1 MFKITVKKKEKEKN
15 SVKNNEQ
22 IDSKDQIPTPPPQQT
37 LEQNDGV
44 FKYGFKIVG

>member
-1 MFKITVKKKEKEKN
+1 MFKVTVKKEEEK

-22 IDSKDQIPTPPPQQT
+22 IISKDPIPPPQPQQT